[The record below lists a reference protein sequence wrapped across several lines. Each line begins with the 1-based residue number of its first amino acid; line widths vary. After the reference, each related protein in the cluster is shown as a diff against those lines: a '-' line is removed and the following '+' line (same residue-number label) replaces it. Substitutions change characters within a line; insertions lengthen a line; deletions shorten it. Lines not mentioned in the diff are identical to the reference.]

1 MNRFA
6 KPVRR
11 FCLAG
16 LVFFSY
22 GMNSLVTVKKIATYA
37 IYETDNPFYQF
48 SRGKAPSW
56 PLVERGAF
64 SKETAKRLTGGL
76 IDQSDQHF
84 FRCRY

>member
-6 KPVRR
+6 KPVR
-11 FCLAG
+11 FLPSWFG
-16 LVFFSY
+16 FFSY

-56 PLVERGAF
+56 TLVEREGAF